1 MQDNIK
7 AGIKSAMMAK
17 EVDRLQVLRMISAAF
32 TNELVAQGHP
42 PTDPL
47 SDEDAMKVIKKLA
60 NQRKDSINQF
70 VAGGREDLAVG
81 ERTELAIIE
90 TMLPAQMTRDE
101 IINKIKSVIANP
113 EGPVAAMII
122 DGQVDKSKKGP
133 FMGMMMKSLGSTADG
148 NMVKEVIE
156 EILNQ

>member
-70 VAGGREDLAVG
+70 VAGGREDLAVS

-101 IINKIKSVIANP
+101 IINKIKSKEDTNREVALENVPRTISWLTPGRLPAREP
-113 EGPVAAMII
+113 EIVRGTFSGLYRQGTMFGLV
-122 DGQVDKSKKGP
+122 
-133 FMGMMMKSLGSTADG
+133 
-148 NMVKEVIE
+148 N
-156 EILNQ
+156 